1 MRDKVKGTILAAA
14 GGVGTVWLLLNFTPI
29 VPWWVLEVICATIC
43 VDGVATVVG
52 EIKTDRAIK
61 KAREKYKYD
70 ALHFLDLY
78 K

>member
-1 MRDKVKGTILAAA
+1 MRDKVKGTILAIA
-14 GGVGTVWLLLNFTPI
+14 GGVGTVWMLLNFTPC
-29 VPWWVLEVICATIC
+29 VPWAVLFVTCATIC

-61 KAREKYKYD
+61 RAREKYKYD
-70 ALHFLDLY
+70 TLHFLDLY